1 MQKFLIKYQIM
12 QQNSQ
17 LSDIIAKY
25 PCDQIFVLLDS
36 NLSASLYEGYT
47 KDKRRINEG
56 LPLEYPNLS
65 VSAVEANKTLQTVQT
80 IWDFL
85 LEHHATRHAL
95 LINIGGG
102 VITDLGGFAAATYKR
117 GIDYV
122 NIPTTLLA
130 MVDAAHGGKTG
141 VNYGGLKNQI
151 GVFRQPVATIID
163 PDFLTTLDT
172 RTFLSGYAE
181 LLKTALLDSNDF
193 LSQAISFLE
202 DYVSSND
209 FSALPTGVIRQL
221 ISRAVSIKQ
230 RIVAADPTETGLR
243 KALNLGHTIGHALE
257 ALNILLGEAGLTAS
271 GSPQGSLKWGDR
283 KRSYS
288 ASGLLH
294 GYAVLYGLVAE
305 LYLSRL
311 LLPDFDDNLL
321 RQLSR
326 ILIDVYGK
334 PTCSC
339 RDYDRL
345 IELMRSDKKNTSADA
360 INFTLLRKA
369 GDPVINQVAT
379 PSQIREAL
387 EYLFNL

>member
-1 MQKFLIKYQIM
+1 M

-25 PCDQIFVLLDS
+25 PSDQIFVLLDS
-36 NLSASLYEGYT
+36 NLSTSL
-47 KDKRRINEG
+47 
-56 LPLEYPNLS
+56 PYPNLS

-151 GVFRQPVATIID
+151 GVFRQPVATIIN

-243 KALNLGHTIGHALE
+243 KALNLGHTIGHTLE
-257 ALNILLGEAGLTAS
+257 ALNILIGEAGLTAS
-271 GSPQGSLKWGDR
+271 GASQGSLKWGDR
-283 KRSYS
+283 KLSYS

-369 GDPVINQVAT
+369 GDPVIDRVAT